1 MKLLVTD
8 YDNTF
13 HINDNDMDENVHAV
27 RLFMDD
33 NLFAIATGRNY
44 TSFMEQKELYDI
56 PFNYLI
62 TNNGATIIKNGDVI
76 YDCFIEDEIKNS
88 ILKTI
93 DFSKIEK
100 AIYCNGKDMVTQKEK
115 LSKIYFK
122 FYDKETAI
130 KVHDLISNN
139 YDVNVFLFE
148 EVPSMDIV
156 SKHAGKEK
164 AIAYITS
171 LENPSDVYVIGDS
184 INDYEMIKKYKGYCS
199 VAAKERI
206 KQIAKKEYDRVSNLI
221 YEIME
226 GKE

>member
-76 YDCFIEDEIKNS
+76 CDCFIEDEIKNS

-130 KVHDLISNN
+130 KIAESVWYPIYGSEIYTELP
-139 YDVNVFLFE
+139 FE
-148 EVPSMDIV
+148 
-156 SKHAGKEK
+156 
-164 AIAYITS
+164 AI
-171 LENPSDVYVIGDS
+171 LEGDS
-184 INDYEMIKKYKGYCS
+184 VWFVHGNLTKGTQGGCAEIRIRKKDSSILY
-199 VAAKERI
+199 VAHQR
-206 KQIAKKEYDRVSNLI
+206 
-221 YEIME
+221 
-226 GKE
+226 